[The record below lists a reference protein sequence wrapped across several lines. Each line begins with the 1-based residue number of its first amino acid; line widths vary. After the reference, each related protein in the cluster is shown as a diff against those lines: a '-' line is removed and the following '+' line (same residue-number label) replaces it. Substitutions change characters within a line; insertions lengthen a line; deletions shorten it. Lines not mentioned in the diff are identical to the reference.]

1 MKKRLINET
10 PIFQKIYALIKK
22 MALLCPEVP
31 KMHRYTLWERC
42 ELRALALLETL
53 IAVGHAAEPEGRT
66 NLLLSLSQE
75 IDTLKVLV
83 RLAKECRAID
93 LKAYL
98 ALEKILGEVGRM
110 VGGWLKS
117 AGSEKLASPEQPLQ
131 ECSEEKR

>member
-1 MKKRLINET
+1 
-10 PIFQKIYALIKK
+10 
-22 MALLCPEVP
+22 
-31 KMHRYTLWERC
+31 MHRYTLWERC
-42 ELRALALLETL
+42 ELRALDLLETL
-53 IAVGHAAEPEGRT
+53 IAVGHATEPVDRT
-66 NLLLSLSQE
+66 DLLLQLSQK

-98 ALEKILGEVGRM
+98 VLEKILNEVGRM

-117 AGSEKLASPEQPLQ
+117 AGGKKLASPEQPLQ

>member
-1 MKKRLINET
+1 
-10 PIFQKIYALIKK
+10 
-22 MALLCPEVP
+22 
-31 KMHRYTLWERC
+31 MHRYTLWERC